1 MEVRANKA
9 GYALP
14 ILSIHEIIRMQDIT
28 QVPNTRSCVLGVINL
43 RGQIIPVVSLRER
56 LGLPEVETTKSTR
69 IVIVND
75 HDGVIGMIV
84 DSVHQVLSFD
94 GIQPPPDEGNVSY
107 LRGIGRRGDTLV
119 SVLDLQNLIDQ

>member
-1 MEVRANKA
+1 MGDE

-14 ILSIHEIIRMQDIT
+14 ILSIHEIIRMQAIT
-28 QVPNTRSCVLGVINL
+28 HIPNTRSCVLGVINL

-56 LGLPEVETTKSTR
+56 LRLPEIEPTKSTR

-94 GIQPPPDEGNVSY
+94 DLQPPPQEGNAAY
-107 LRGIGRRGDTLV
+107 LQGIGRKGDTLV
-119 SVLDLQNLIDQ
+119 SVLDVQNLMNQ

>member
-1 MEVRANKA
+1 MEVRVATES
-9 GYALP
+9 YALP
-14 ILSIHEIIRMQDIT
+14 ILSIHEIIRMQPIT
-28 QVPNTRSCVLGVINL
+28 HIPNTRSCVLGVINL

-56 LGLPEVETTKSTR
+56 LHMPDAEPAKSTR

-94 GIQPPPDEGNVSY
+94 DLQPPPEEGNAAY
-107 LRGIGRRGDTLV
+107 LQGIGRKGDTLV
-119 SVLDLQNLIDQ
+119 SVLDVQNLMDQ